1 MNNTNILI
9 RISPTC
15 AYDYDDCLELTSE
28 EFDRIID
35 TKNTPTLVKVGNR
48 VFFND
53 YTCWGGYDGTCNCY
67 SHPRK
72 SWQELIPAPGY
83 NDGSYHFGPHIF
95 GGDDDEEE

>member
-1 MNNTNILI
+1 M
-9 RISPTC
+9 S
-15 AYDYDDCLELTSE
+15 AQ

-35 TKNTPTLVKVGNR
+35 TKYTPTLVKVGKR

-95 GGDDDEEE
+95 GGDDEE